1 MRLGR
6 RGDSNCTTFYNL
18 FFCLLLSFRE
28 LFLTNIG
35 LSLFIA
41 PCSIGE
47 AGLDAGGLTRE
58 WFQLVTEQLFD
69 PDIGLFVQSA
79 DNQMLLDINPAS
91 KWCCPEDHLKMFR
104 FLGRVMGKAM
114 FDGQLVVGH
123 MIPTLYKVFL
133 MFPLLFP
140 DLKDAD
146 EALFNNLGKLEDMPE
161 DQIEYLCLDFTVVE
175 EAMGA
180 TETVDLIPNGA
191 DTDVEADNLPE
202 YLEANFKY
210 RMLDRVKSQIT
221 ELLLGFLDVI
231 PECLLVPFDY
241 QELELILCGLPHID
255 MEDWVANTEYTG
267 ALSGAGPDH
276 QLIKWWWEVVETYDE
291 EMKARLLQFVT
302 ATSGV
307 PSRGFGYLQGNDGNI
322 MKFVSQVLFHI
333 VGETYNC
340 QTTHEPAPTS
350 PTFSSALSLSIITDH
365 HGRGEERMLVSSIT
379 YLFQSY

>member
-1 MRLGR
+1 
-6 RGDSNCTTFYNL
+6 
-18 FFCLLLSFRE
+18 
-28 LFLTNIG
+28 
-35 LSLFIA
+35 
-41 PCSIGE
+41 
-47 AGLDAGGLTRE
+47 
-58 WFQLVTEQLFD
+58 
-69 PDIGLFVQSA
+69 
-79 DNQMLLDINPAS
+79 
-91 KWCCPEDHLKMFR
+91 
-104 FLGRVMGKAM
+104 MGKAM
-114 FDGQLVVGH
+114 FDGQLVAGH

-146 EALFNNLGKLEDMPE
+146 EALYNNLNKLEDMPE

-175 EAMGA
+175 EAMGS

-210 RMLDRVKSQIT
+210 RMLGRVQPQLT
-221 ELLLGFLDVI
+221 ALLLGFLDVI

-267 ALSGAGPDH
+267 ALTGQPDH
-276 QLIKWWWEVVETYDE
+276 QLVKWWWEVVEKYDE

-322 MKFVSQVLFHI
+322 MKFTIMGVEKSECLYPRSHTCFNRIDLPMYDSKEDLEEKLTIAITMVSTGFDI
-333 VGETYNC
+333 E
-340 QTTHEPAPTS
+340 
-350 PTFSSALSLSIITDH
+350 
-365 HGRGEERMLVSSIT
+365 
-379 YLFQSY
+379 